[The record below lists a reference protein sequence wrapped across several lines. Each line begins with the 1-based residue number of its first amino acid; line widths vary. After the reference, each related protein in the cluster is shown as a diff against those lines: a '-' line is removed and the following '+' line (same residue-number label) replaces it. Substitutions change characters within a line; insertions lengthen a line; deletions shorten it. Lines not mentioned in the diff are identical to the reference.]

1 MNEFTEA
8 LNYHGVFF
16 KKRIIQELRRVHG
29 LGVIA
34 EELGVTFGET
44 RVLDILAIDQE
55 GVPPVYYAIEC
66 KRAWRQRKRWFFFKD
81 CVQPYR
87 VARDVSSLMAASSV
101 FAVGTTPPVCSE
113 GYELDAQKPAKSE
126 QTLNKAD
133 QDPVFKAGTQLAG
146 ASLGFVARRLRELHR
161 SGSAGAK
168 AHVERVVPVLVTNV
182 EMFVVEDENW
192 SAVDLASGCF
202 DGAAK
207 VTAAD
212 YVVLKQPFPTPEK
225 CVQDFRESPSCSP
238 DMDSRYWNQLF
249 TESLHVVRAT
259 ALLDFFGP
267 EKRAR
272 FRTVA
277 TQS

>member
-16 KKRIIQELRRVHG
+16 KKRVIEELRRVHG
-29 LGVIA
+29 LDIIA

-44 RVLDILAIDQE
+44 RVLDILAMDNE
-55 GVPPVYYAIEC
+55 GVPPVLYAIEC
-66 KRAWRQRKRWFFFKD
+66 KRAWRQRKQWFFFKD

-87 VARDVSSLMAASSV
+87 VARDVSSLMGASSV
-101 FAVGTTPPVCSE
+101 FAAGTTPSVCSE
-113 GYELDAQKPAKSE
+113 GYELDAQKSDKNE
-126 QTLNKAD
+126 KTLSKAD
-133 QDPVFKAGTQLAG
+133 QNPVFKAGTQLAG
-146 ASLGFVARRLRELHR
+146 ASLGFIARRLREFHR
-161 SGSAGAK
+161 PGSASGK
-168 AHVERVVPVLVTNV
+168 THFERVVPVLVTNV

-225 CVQDFRESPSCSP
+225 CAHDFREFPACTP
-238 DMDSRYWNQLF
+238 DMDVRYWNQLF

-259 ALLDFFGP
+259 ALLDFFCP
-267 EKRAR
+267 EKRAW

-277 TQS
+277 TQP